1 MSMKRLFESLSA
13 FVLFVVMMSPLSL
26 GAQAKSA
33 DVSLITDAASLEQ
46 GKMTVGVL
54 LRIHD
59 GMHIYWKNPGGETGF
74 PTSVK
79 WKLPDGAKV
88 SDLQWMTPKSFKNAD
103 DSLGIGYEGEVLL
116 KAEIDTTAAK
126 DKSAISA
133 VVRWL
138 ACKDDAC
145 FPGRAELQLATSLEK
160 AKAAEAVFKK
170 FEHSFP
176 VAAAPD
182 VASSAMGAGLT
193 IVAPEEYDSAQF
205 FPDSGVAL
213 AEKKKTA
220 DGKFVFETK
229 SKKGVLALSGKNG
242 KKAFEVK

>member
-1 MSMKRLFESLSA
+1 MKRLFESLSA

-26 GAQAKSA
+26 GAQPKSA

-54 LRIHD
+54 LKIHD

-79 WKLPDGAKV
+79 WKLPNGAKV
-88 SDLQWMTPKSFKNAD
+88 SDLQWMTPKTFKNAD

-133 VVRWL
+133 AVRWL

-145 FPGRAELQLATSLEK
+145 FPGRAEQQLATSPEK
-160 AKAAEAVFKK
+160 AKAAEGVFKK

-182 VASSAMGAGLT
+182 GVKVTKADAGLT

-205 FPDSGVAL
+205 FPESGVAL
-213 AEKKKTA
+213 AVQKKTA

-229 SKKGVLALSGKNG
+229 SNKGVLALSGKNG